1 MSKITT
7 RPKAKHW
14 CLTINN
20 YTPVDEAIFNNPP
33 LFKYAIYGREKG
45 ENGTPHLQAFVTMW
59 KQTMLSAMKKIFP
72 RAHLEIKR
80 GSVREAVAYC
90 KKDMDFQEYGVM
102 PLEQNEAGNEKNKEK
117 WDTAKQ
123 LAIEGRIDEIDS
135 KIFVQHYGTLKKIRS
150 DYEEI
155 PKDLEW
161 TDKPPNQWIYG
172 PTGTGKS
179 RKAKAE
185 NPGHY
190 LKMCNKWWENYAG
203 EETVLMEDIGIAH
216 AYLGDH
222 LKIWADRYGFRAEI
236 KHDSRVLRPQKII
249 VTSNYHPKEL
259 WTDNSVLEPI
269 LRRFQVIYLGKEKN
283 GFEEIMRVEEEEKEK
298 EKEKEICKFCY
309 YTPCDCVKII

>member
-1 MSKITT
+1 MV
-7 RPKAKHW
+7 
-14 CLTINN
+14 TINN
-20 YTPVDEAIFNNPP
+20 YTASDEAAFKNSS
-33 LFKYAIYGREKG
+33 LFKYAVVGKEIG
-45 ENGTPHLQAFVTMW
+45 ENGTPHLQGYVVMW
-59 KQTMLSAMKKIFP
+59 KIARQSELKKIFP
-72 RAHLEIKR
+72 RAHLDIKR
-80 GSVREAVAYC
+80 GSVHEAAAYC
-90 KKDMDFQEYGVM
+90 KKDLDFQEYGVL
-102 PLEQNEAGNEKNKEK
+102 PQEQYEAGAEKTKEK
-117 WDTAKQ
+117 WDIAKN
-123 LAIEGRIDEIDS
+123 LAKEGKLDEIDS
-135 KIFVQHYGTLKKIRS
+135 KIYVQHYSTLKKIRS

-203 EETVLMEDIGIAH
+203 EENVLMEDIGIAH

-259 WTDNSVLEPI
+259 WTDNSILEPI

-283 GFEEIMRVEEEEKEK
+283 GFEEIMRVERRKRRRK
-298 EKEKEICKFCY
+298 RKRNM
-309 YTPCDCVKII
+309 